1 MNGVHQRGTFT
12 GMDFTE
18 DVRPVSDLRRKAH
31 QMVTHARKSR
41 RPLLITQR
49 GRSAAV
55 LVAVEEWE
63 EREARRELLEA
74 IVRGERDFAEGRVV
88 GEKDALARIRKASR
102 G

>member
-1 MNGVHQRGTFT
+1 
-12 GMDFTE
+12 MDFTE

-31 QMVTHARKSR
+31 QMVARARKSR
-41 RPLLITQR
+41 KPMLITQR

-74 IVRGERDFAEGRVV
+74 ILRGERDFSEARVV
-88 GEKDALARIRKASR
+88 EEKDALARILKAAR
-102 G
+102 D